1 MVSYSEVRL
10 SSSYFDIDIQS
21 YLTDDQAT
29 IQEQLQNLLDEE
41 QSLFQHLKYKQGS
54 KEVKIK
60 INTGS

>member
-1 MVSYSEVRL
+1 MHSLIQFSYG
-10 SSSYFDIDIQS
+10 YYHIDIQS